1 MVDRRTWRFA
11 SLRTATGMP
20 SRLPTSSGTALSI
33 DRCAVTSS
41 PAHQPLTCGQTRDG
55 APLQDAVWLAG
66 FSFGGFVAAHAREA
80 FNFNF
85 SMFLYA
91 CAVCAIGMLLLG
103 ATVLTL
109 GIGLIVTLP
118 AGLALLVAIAGIAV
132 MWLVCS
138 IVATIKA
145 WNGEDYRYPLTIRLL

>member
-1 MVDRRTWRFA
+1 MDVILHREDIAQGDRQWAAAAHA
-11 SLRTATGMP
+11 SALA
-20 SRLPTSSGTALSI
+20 LALLTSWT
-33 DRCAVTSS
+33 
-41 PAHQPLTCGQTRDG
+41 
-55 APLQDAVWLAG
+55 AG
-66 FSFGGFVAAHAREA
+66 FAGMLAAGVVYLLKRDDSGFVAAHAREA